1 MISIT
6 RLYFNG
12 NRIRLGAGLNN
23 ANRRTSEYTVKGSLL
38 LLVCSLLVAG
48 CSSSTIESRKKE
60 RAAAYGALTTEEKGL
75 VDQGQIQTGM
85 SQDVVYIAWGPPSQI
100 LQNQAGAGGVQTVWL
115 YEGTTMEETRYWT
128 FRQVPSRGHVFLERY
143 LERDYD
149 PRAYV
154 SAEIVFVEG
163 KVSSWRT
170 LARPTY

>member
-1 MISIT
+1 
-6 RLYFNG
+6 
-12 NRIRLGAGLNN
+12 
-23 ANRRTSEYTVKGSLL
+23 VKGSLL
-38 LLVCSLLVAG
+38 LLVCCLLAAG

-60 RAAAYGALTTEEKGL
+60 RAAAYGALTAEEKEL
-75 VDQGQIQTGM
+75 VDKGQIHTGM
-85 SQDVVYIAWGPPSQI
+85 NQDVVYIAWGPPSQV
-100 LQNQAGAGGVQTVWL
+100 LQNQTGAGGVQTVWL

-128 FRQVPSRGHVFLERY
+128 FRQVPSRGNVFLERY